1 MDESS
6 SLSDGFGV
14 LRKQLGKITDERLSR
29 GKVFP
34 LDGVLGLVVLG
45 LMCGQRSLS
54 AINRF
59 GECHEQVLSQLGL
72 RRSPSVQTLSR
83 LLRMVSVLEV
93 REALMEFVREVME
106 LRGEGV
112 GVVSMDGKTVRG
124 VRENGEQLRLLHLF
138 SREGSV
144 ALDQVEIAHHHE
156 EPRAAERWIRL
167 VSSRFEGLEV
177 LSGDAL
183 YANTNLAEAIVAEG
197 KDYVIKL
204 KNQPE
209 LLEDAQLAFS
219 EPREP
224 DLRLTTK
231 RHGRLEQRAVWVSS
245 KLAGYSTFP
254 GLSNVIPS
262 HRDAAV
268 YVRPGSGFPPSRE

>member
-6 SLSDGFGV
+6 SLSDEFGV

-83 LLRMVSVLEV
+83 LLRMVSVSEV

-138 SREGSV
+138 SHEGSV

-156 EPRAAERWIRL
+156 EPRAAERWIRM

-204 KNQPE
+204 KKPNP
-209 LLEDAQLAFS
+209 
-219 EPREP
+219 
-224 DLRLTTK
+224 
-231 RHGRLEQRAVWVSS
+231 SS
-245 KLAGYSTFP
+245 
-254 GLSNVIPS
+254 
-262 HRDAAV
+262 
-268 YVRPGSGFPPSRE
+268 

>member
-1 MDESS
+1 MESP
-6 SLSDGFGV
+6 SLSDEFGV

-83 LLRMVSVLEV
+83 LLRMVSVSEV

-156 EPRAAERWIRL
+156 EPRAAERWIRM

-204 KNQPE
+204 KKPTR
-209 LLEDAQLAFS
+209 A
-219 EPREP
+219 PR
-224 DLRLTTK
+224 
-231 RHGRLEQRAVWVSS
+231 GRAVRLLRAARARPAVDNQGTRQIGA
-245 KLAGYSTFP
+245 AGCV
-254 GLSNVIPS
+254 GIIGAGWIQ
-262 HRDAAV
+262 HI
-268 YVRPGSGFPPSRE
+268 PGSFQCD

>member
-6 SLSDGFGV
+6 SLSDEFGV

-83 LLRMVSVLEV
+83 LLRMVSVSEV

-106 LRGEGV
+106 L
-112 GVVSMDGKTVRG
+112 RG

-156 EPRAAERWIRL
+156 EPRAAERWIRM

-204 KNQPE
+204 KKTNP
-209 LLEDAQLAFS
+209 
-219 EPREP
+219 
-224 DLRLTTK
+224 
-231 RHGRLEQRAVWVSS
+231 SS
-245 KLAGYSTFP
+245 
-254 GLSNVIPS
+254 
-262 HRDAAV
+262 
-268 YVRPGSGFPPSRE
+268 